1 MKAVTRSPSGPRLHP
16 PCCEMTSRP
25 ESGSST
31 ATAWIGPTAAR
42 LSGGVGLRDM
52 PGHFPYRSHGKAGNY
67 TTVSQFLDGGHPAK
81 LRKAASP
88 PGPSHLI
95 DADGLLGGAEWYL
108 AQICCGAR
116 VAHRIGGSVLVRTP
130 SSVTPGASSTRR
142 RPWSVMSRTQR
153 SVMMRWTTPR
163 P

>member
-1 MKAVTRSPSGPRLHP
+1 MKAVTRSLYDQVLHP

-42 LSGGVGLRDM
+42 LSGGVALRDM
-52 PGHFPYRSHGKAGNY
+52 PGHVPYRSLGKSGNY
-67 TTVSQFLDGGHPAK
+67 TTVSQFRDGVPPAK

-95 DADGLLGGAEWYL
+95 DADGLLGRAEWYL
-108 AQICCGAR
+108 
-116 VAHRIGGSVLVRTP
+116 
-130 SSVTPGASSTRR
+130 
-142 RPWSVMSRTQR
+142 
-153 SVMMRWTTPR
+153 
-163 P
+163 